1 MRMLK
6 VRERKGM
13 RATEAMFMIDCG
25 RASRC
30 TRGSFF
36 LLSFENSAPPLD
48 RLFLF

>member
-6 VRERKGM
+6 VTERKGM
-13 RATEAMFMIDCG
+13 RAVEAMFMIDCG

-30 TRGSFF
+30 TRGSF
-36 LLSFENSAPPLD
+36 LLLAFENSSPPFD